1 MAAIRA
7 SIGVALAP
15 SDSNDPNGL
24 LKQAD
29 IALYRAKGDGKGAFR
44 FFEILSLPA
53 PICSPVRTLSSDS
66 SRNSDRHRLSPLI
79 FFKEPALCA
88 RYPSRND
95 VLKRTSPHCC
105 PVKY

>member
-1 MAAIRA
+1 MHVLAERLLAVIAEPYELDGHMAAIRA

-44 FFEILSLPA
+44 FFEIVSLPA

-66 SRNSDRHRLSPLI
+66 SLTRPIIRI
-79 FFKEPALCA
+79 
-88 RYPSRND
+88 
-95 VLKRTSPHCC
+95 VI
-105 PVKY
+105 V